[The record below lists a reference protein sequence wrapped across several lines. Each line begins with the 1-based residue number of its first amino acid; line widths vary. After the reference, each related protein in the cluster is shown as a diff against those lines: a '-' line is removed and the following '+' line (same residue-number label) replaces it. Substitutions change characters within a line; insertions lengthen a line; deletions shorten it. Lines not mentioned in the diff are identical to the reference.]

1 MERGAGRA
9 INRGLRTG
17 SRPKDEAGDLT
28 EAGRT
33 PSRLQSVRSGRRQ
46 LPITRLR
53 LADAPHPLRAGEAR
67 QRQRRSHTVLKK
79 GYGAVGVVVGPS
91 VGRGVRRGVGRAMRL
106 IAAVAVGGRSVKGG
120 VKPRVGLRRDREQPK
135 R

>member
-1 MERGAGRA
+1 MERGADRA
-9 INRGLRTG
+9 INRGLHAG
-17 SRPKDEAGDLT
+17 SRPKDEAGDLSA
-28 EAGRT
+28 AGRS

-46 LPITRLR
+46 LTLTRLR

-91 VGRGVRRGVGRAMRL
+91 VGRAMSL
-106 IAAVAVGGRSVKGG
+106 ITAVAMSGSRVKGG
-120 VKPRVGLRRDREQPK
+120 VKPRVGLRRGREQPK

>member
-1 MERGAGRA
+1 M
-9 INRGLRTG
+9 
-17 SRPKDEAGDLT
+17 
-28 EAGRT
+28 
-33 PSRLQSVRSGRRQ
+33 
-46 LPITRLR
+46 R

-91 VGRGVRRGVGRAMRL
+91 VGRSVGRAMGL
-106 IAAVAVGGRSVKGG
+106 IAAVAVSGRGVEGG
-120 VKPRVGLRRDREQPK
+120 VKPRVGLRRGREQPK